1 MLYMMIIYLL
11 KLNSSILHVQARRAR
26 HAPHKALLYDAARIK
41 NLFWRKTILAL
52 AALGAFMFLVQNSI
66 VCLCE
71 YI

>member
-11 KLNSSILHVQARRAR
+11 KLNSSILHVQASTPYPA
-26 HAPHKALLYDAARIK
+26 ALKALLYDAARIK

-52 AALGAFMFLVQNSI
+52 AALGAFMFLVQSSI
-66 VCLCE
+66 VCSCE